1 MNYTQNHHL
10 PQWIKSDL
18 IRMEDFN
25 DAMAS
30 IESGLDTADT
40 ALSKAGAA
48 QSAASSALSKAN
60 AAQSAAD
67 SAQSTASI
75 AQSMAAVAHNVALE
89 KPYLT
94 GRYTGNGGT
103 KAVSTGFQPSFLII
117 TGAEAGTDLN
127 SYLAAAYVGMT
138 AGNTLAT
145 RCKLTSTGFVLQP
158 RSDANG
164 TYPDLNQN
172 GRVYEYIAFK

>member
-10 PQWIKSDL
+10 PQWIKSDP

-30 IESGLDTADT
+30 IESGLNTADT

-67 SAQSTASI
+67 S

>member
-10 PQWIKSDL
+10 PQWIKSDP

-30 IESGLDTADT
+30 IESGLNTADT
-40 ALSKAGAA
+40 ALSKAG
-48 QSAASSALSKAN
+48 

>member
-10 PQWIKSDL
+10 PQWIKSDP

-30 IESGLDTADT
+30 IESGLNTADT
-40 ALSKAGAA
+40 ALSKAG
-48 QSAASSALSKAN
+48 

-145 RCKLTSTGFVLQP
+145 RCKLTSTGFFLQP